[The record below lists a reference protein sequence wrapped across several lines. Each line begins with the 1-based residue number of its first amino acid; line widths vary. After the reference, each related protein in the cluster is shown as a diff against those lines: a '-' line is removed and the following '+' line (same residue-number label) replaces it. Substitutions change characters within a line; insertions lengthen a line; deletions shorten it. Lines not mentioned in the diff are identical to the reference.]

1 MPTAKRMKSR
11 GVIVDEERGGGVVLG
26 FRTSIRHGVLQFWGF
41 NAVTIVR
48 HYELDGI
55 VWRWRELSIMK
66 GGTRKEVFA
75 SQNSRSLHPIERRAW
90 IKRKSNQKC

>member
-1 MPTAKRMKSR
+1 MNSR
-11 GVIVDEERGGGVVLG
+11 RVIVDGERGGGVVVG
-26 FRTSIRHGVLQFWGF
+26 FRTSIRHGILQF

-48 HYELDGI
+48 HYELNGI